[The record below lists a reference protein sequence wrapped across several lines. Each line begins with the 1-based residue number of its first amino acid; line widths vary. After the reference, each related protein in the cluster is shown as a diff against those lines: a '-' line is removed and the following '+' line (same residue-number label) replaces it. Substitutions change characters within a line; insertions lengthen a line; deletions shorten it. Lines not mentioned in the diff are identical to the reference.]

1 MSKLN
6 RSLRGF
12 INPVDGVV
20 NLEFFSLLS
29 ELKFVTQDLNG
40 TVVGVKNRI
49 GVLFLHN
56 GGEVENLSLVESIFR
71 TENEGSGIVIELK
84 ELGVLVLLSF
94 HSFEIDLRLIVTI
107 RILDRRQFIGEGLVQ
122 VKSESS
128 LHLSSEIR
136 MSVRQH
142 IDVEV
147 KL

>member
-56 GGEVENLSLVESIFR
+56 SGEVENLSLVESIFR

-107 RILDRRQFIGEGLVQ
+107 RILDRR
-122 VKSESS
+122 
-128 LHLSSEIR
+128 
-136 MSVRQH
+136 
-142 IDVEV
+142 
-147 KL
+147 